1 MVNMK
6 DEYVDN
12 LHYIA
17 CEIREKFSKLGYS
30 ENVITDM
37 LVQYLYGGNKRS
49 KQLFWFCYGQ
59 YAVNNIEKNIE
70 VKKTKMIQC
79 IDCGEWIEVDI
90 KDSKTCRCKQCQLE
104 EKRRLDR
111 EYRRKKRMS
120 I

>member
-1 MVNMK
+1 MK
-6 DEYVDN
+6 DEYIDN

-30 ENVITDM
+30 EYVITDM

-49 KQLFWFCYGQ
+49 KQLFWFCFGQ

-79 IDCGEWIEVDI
+79 IDCGEWIEIDANN
-90 KDSKTCRCKQCQLE
+90 SKTCRC
-104 EKRRLDR
+104 EKCTKLHRRNYQR
-111 EYRRKKRMS
+111 EIMRKRKNLA
-120 I
+120 